1 MNFSVLILS
10 VLINLLMNQLSYTI
24 HINIDRSCFLNE
36 DLKIDNLAYDTKN
49 KYINQKHSARSG
61 IILLVGD

>member
-1 MNFSVLILS
+1 
-10 VLINLLMNQLSYTI
+10 MNQLSYTI